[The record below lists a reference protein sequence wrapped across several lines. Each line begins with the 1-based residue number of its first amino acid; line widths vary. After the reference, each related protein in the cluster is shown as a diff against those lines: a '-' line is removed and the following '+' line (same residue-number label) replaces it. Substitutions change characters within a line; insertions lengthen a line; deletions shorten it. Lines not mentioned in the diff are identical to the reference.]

1 MDAINIPG
9 LPSRFIS
16 EPEYLSEERLVGIDG
31 NAYSIMGV
39 VQRGLRKAGAPRD
52 YIARVMNEMQAGD
65 YDNLL
70 AVASR
75 YTKGGGF

>member
-1 MDAINIPG
+1 MDSINIPG
-9 LPSRFIS
+9 LPTRFVG

-39 VQRGLRKAGAPRD
+39 VQRGLRRAGAPRD
-52 YIARVMNEMQAGD
+52 YIAKVMNEMQAGD

-75 YTKGGGF
+75 YTKDGGL